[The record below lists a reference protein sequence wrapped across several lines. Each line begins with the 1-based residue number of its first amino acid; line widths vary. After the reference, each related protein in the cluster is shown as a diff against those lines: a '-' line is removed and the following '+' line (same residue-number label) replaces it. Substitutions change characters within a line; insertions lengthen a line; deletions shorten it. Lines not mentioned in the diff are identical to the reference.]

1 MAVVTTYGLIAFDE
15 RRQPPPQEAPGITEI
30 GGHTDQSYPFRQ
42 PVLEGLPIGAAS
54 VTNNLP
60 IDLEPKSGSTGWRMP
75 SFLDDYYYRVHIRP
89 GVIDLGNLLS
99 SQTRQVEVW
108 NAHFV
113 GKLLSSIT
121 DVGLDGIDL
130 AEPAPAPT
138 TFKALESRIYV
149 LSISTN
155 GAPVIDG
162 EYEFHFP
169 GETPALHIT
178 GRRVVVWPF
187 VPQTKFREQ
196 LQWLT
201 DVMQAYSA
209 EQRLA
214 LRAAPRQTLQYD
226 FQLDQQQYSRAK
238 AISTQW
244 AHRVYGA
251 PIWSES
257 TRVGNLAAG
266 ITSIAFDTTNADYR
280 ANDIVLVWESD
291 EKFVA
296 AETTTLTAGGV
307 TLKLPLDRSY
317 SNAFVMPLR
326 FARTLQGTEFSRMAH
341 TVTRARLAFLVN
353 NNVDLGASISLPQY
367 RGKDV
372 MTDRSVVLSDM
383 SEKIVRAVDVFD
395 NGSGPVTI
403 DQERAYPDRTEVL
416 SMDPQNRA
424 EVWRMRKWLHA
435 RRGKQRTFWLPGW
448 NRDLVLLENVG
459 SAATSITVRPIG
471 YPLYYGTTDIMVVLN
486 SGTILFNRVLSA
498 STDPSGNEVLAMSGS
513 FGVAFNVTD
522 IDLVCFMKHVRLD
535 TDNADINHDYAGR
548 ASCSVAVVEV
558 PEGD

>member
-1 MAVVTTYGLIAFDE
+1 MAVITTLGLVDFVE
-15 RRQPPPQEAPGITEI
+15 RKQPAAQEAPGWDEPHYEDLSPP
-30 GGHTDQSYPFRQ
+30 GGNHPLHTDVAR
-42 PVLEGLPIGAAS
+42 GA
-54 VTNNLP
+54 VTVANNLP
-60 IDLEPKSGSTGWRMP
+60 IDLEPKAVVSGWRMP
-75 SFLDDYYYRVHIRP
+75 TFLDDYYNRIHVRP

-108 NAHFV
+108 NAYFV

-130 AEPAPAPT
+130 AEPVPAPT
-138 TFKALESRIYV
+138 TFKALESRIYI

-169 GETPALHIT
+169 SETPSLRIT

-196 LQWLT
+196 LQWMT

-214 LRAAPRQTLQYD
+214 LRAAARQTLQYD

-244 AHRVYGA
+244 AHRVYGV
-251 PIWSES
+251 PIWAEA
-257 TRVGNLAAG
+257 TRLGNLSAG

-280 ANDIVLVWESD
+280 ANDIVLVWEND

-296 AETTTLTAGGV
+296 AETTTLTAGSV

-317 SNAFVMPLR
+317 SNAYVMPLR
-326 FARTLQGTEFSRMAH
+326 FARTLQGSEFSRMAH

-353 NNVDLGASISLPQY
+353 NNVDLGASIGYPTY
-367 RGKDV
+367 RTKDV

-448 NRDLVLLENVG
+448 NRDLILLENVG

-471 YPLYYGTTDIMVVLN
+471 YPLYYGTTDIMVQLN
-486 SGTILFNRVLSA
+486 NGTLLFNRVLSA
-498 STDPSGNEVLAMSGS
+498 ATDPSGNEVLAMSAS
-513 FGVAFNVTD
+513 FGVAFNVAD
-522 IDLVCFMKHVRLD
+522 INLVCFMKHVRLD

-548 ASCSVAVVEV
+548 ASCTVAVVEV

>member
-1 MAVVTTYGLIAFDE
+1 MAVVTTYGLIAFNT

-30 GGHTDQSYPFRQ
+30 GGHTDQSYPFR
-42 PVLEGLPIGAAS
+42 LPRAPGDSVYVTS

-60 IDLEPKSGSTGWRMP
+60 IDVEPKAAVTSWRMP
-75 SFLDDYYYRVHIRP
+75 TFLDDYYYRIHIRP
-89 GVIDLGNLLS
+89 GAISLGNLLS

-113 GKLLSSIT
+113 GKLLSNIT

-130 AEPAPAPT
+130 GEPIAAPT
-138 TFKALESRIYV
+138 TFKALESRIYT

-162 EYEFHFP
+162 EYEFHFL
-169 GETPALHIT
+169 GETPTLRIT

-196 LQWLT
+196 LQWMT

-214 LRAAPRQTLQYD
+214 LRVAPRQTLQYD

-251 PIWSES
+251 PIWYEA
-257 TRVGNLAAG
+257 TRVGNLSAG
-266 ITSIAFDTTNADYR
+266 ITSIAFNTTNADYR
-280 ANDIVLVWESD
+280 ANDIVLVWEND
-291 EKFVA
+291 EKFMA
-296 AETTTLTAGGV
+296 AETTSLTTGGV
-307 TLKLPLDRSY
+307 TLKLPLDQSY

-341 TVTRARLAFLVN
+341 TVTRARMAFLVN
-353 NNVDLGASISLPQY
+353 NNVDLGASIGLVQY

-372 MTDRSVVLSDM
+372 MTDRSVLISDM
-383 SEKIVRAVDVFD
+383 SERITRGVDVFD

-403 DQERAYPDRTEVL
+403 DQVRAYPDRTEVL

-424 EVWRMRKWLHA
+424 ETWRMRKWLHA

-448 NRDLVLLENVG
+448 NRDLILLENVG
-459 SAATSITVRPIG
+459 SAVTSITVRPIG

-486 SGTILFNRVLSA
+486 NGTILFNRVLSA
-498 STDPSGNEVLAMSGS
+498 ATDTNGNEVLSMSGS
-513 FGVAFNVTD
+513 FGTAFTVAD

-535 TDNADINHDYAGR
+535 TDNADITHDYAGR
-548 ASCSVAVVEV
+548 ASCSMTVIEV

>member
-1 MAVVTTYGLIAFDE
+1 MAVITTYGLMAFDE

-30 GGHTDQSYPFRQ
+30 GGHTDQSYPFRIPRAQ
-42 PVLEGLPIGAAS
+42 GDSAYVAS

-60 IDLEPKSGSTGWRMP
+60 IDLLPQSNADGWRMP
-75 SFLDDYYYRVHIRP
+75 SFLDDYCYRVHVRP

-108 NAHFV
+108 NAYFV

-121 DVGLDGIDL
+121 DVGLDGIDM

-138 TFKALESRIYV
+138 TFKALESRVYA

-162 EYEFHFP
+162 EYQFHFP
-169 GETPALHIT
+169 GETPTLHIT

-196 LQWLT
+196 LQWMT

-214 LRAAPRQTLQYD
+214 LRAAARQTLQYD
-226 FQLDQQQYSRAK
+226 FQLDEQQYSRAK

-251 PIWSES
+251 PIWAEA
-257 TRVGNLAAG
+257 TRLGNLSAG
-266 ITSIAFDTTNADYR
+266 IGSLVFDTTNADYR

-291 EKFVA
+291 SKFVA
-296 AETTTLTAGGV
+296 AETTTLTAGSI
-307 TLKLPLDRSY
+307 TLKLPLDQSY
-317 SNAFVMPLR
+317 SNAYVMPLR
-326 FARTLQGTEFSRMAH
+326 FARTLQGSEFSRMAH

-353 NNVDLGASISLPQY
+353 NNVDLGASIGYPTY
-367 RGKDV
+367 RTKDV

-448 NRDLVLLENVG
+448 NRDLIVLENI
-459 SAATSITVRPIG
+459 SSSATSITVRPIG
-471 YPLYYGTTDIMVVLN
+471 YPLYYGTTDIMVQLN
-486 SGTILFNRVLSA
+486 NGAFLFNRVLSA
-498 STDPSGNEVLAMSGS
+498 ATDPSGNEVLAMAGS
-513 FGVAFNVTD
+513 FGVAINIAD
-522 IDLVCFMKHVRLD
+522 INLVCFMKHVRLD

-548 ASCSVAVVEV
+548 ASCSVAVTEV

>member
-1 MAVVTTYGLIAFDE
+1 MAVVTTLGLVDFAE
-15 RRQPPPQEAPGITEI
+15 RRQPQPNEAPGITELPNY
-30 GGHTDQSYPFRQ
+30 DWSYPFRD
-42 PVLEGLPIGAAS
+42 PRTMGDSAYVAA

-60 IDLEPKSGSTGWRMP
+60 IDVEPRAAVQAWRMP
-75 SFLDDYYYRVHIRP
+75 TFLDDYYYRIHVRP

-108 NAHFV
+108 NAYFV

-138 TFKALESRIYV
+138 TFKALGSRVYT
-149 LSISTN
+149 LSISMN

-162 EYEFHFP
+162 GYEFHFP
-169 GETPALHIT
+169 GETPTLRIT

-196 LQWLT
+196 LQWRT

-257 TRVGNLAAG
+257 TRVGNLLAG

-280 ANDIVLVWESD
+280 ANDIVLVWEND

-296 AETTTLTAGGV
+296 AETTTLTAGSI

-326 FARTLQGTEFSRMAH
+326 FARTLRGTEFSRMAH

-383 SEKIVRAVDVFD
+383 SEKITRGVDVFD

-416 SMDPQNRA
+416 SMDPQSRA
-424 EVWRMRKWLHA
+424 DVWRMRKWLHA

-459 SAATSITVRPIG
+459 SAAASITVRPIG

-486 SGTILFNRVLSA
+486 NGTILFNRVLSA
-498 STDPSGNEVLAMSGS
+498 STGPSGNEVLAMSGP
-513 FGVAFNVTD
+513 FGVAFTVAD

-548 ASCSVAVVEV
+548 ASCAVAVVEV

>member
-1 MAVVTTYGLIAFDE
+1 MAVVTTYGLVDFAQ
-15 RRQPPPQEAPGITEI
+15 RRQPQPNEAPGITELP
-30 GGHTDQSYPFRQ
+30 GYDWSYPFRD
-42 PVLEGLPIGAAS
+42 PRAMGDSGYAAT

-60 IDLEPKSGSTGWRMP
+60 IDVEPRAAVSSWRMP
-75 SFLDDYYYRVHIRP
+75 TFLDDYYYRVHIRP

-121 DVGLDGIDL
+121 DVGLDGIVL

-162 EYEFHFP
+162 EYKFHFP
-169 GETPALHIT
+169 GETPTLHIT

-196 LQWLT
+196 LQWMT

-214 LRAAPRQTLQYD
+214 LRAAARQTLQYD

-317 SNAFVMPLR
+317 LNAFVMPLR

-513 FGVAFNVTD
+513 FGVAFNVAD
-522 IDLVCFMKHVRLD
+522 VDLVCFMKHVRLD

>member
-1 MAVVTTYGLIAFDE
+1 MAVLTGQVLTATQFTSFCPNLSTDGHVFGAVTSPFLVEDSKTALTHIAVT
-15 RRQPPPQEAPGITEI
+15 RVGNVSVPAQMAIAGVKLK
-30 GGHTDQSYPFRQ
+30 SYLQ
-42 PVLEGLPIGAAS
+42 
-54 VTNNLP
+54 
-60 IDLEPKSGSTGWRMP
+60 
-75 SFLDDYYYRVHIRP
+75 DYYFRVHVRP
-89 GVIDLGNLLS
+89 SRIDLGNLLS

-108 NAHFV
+108 NAHLTS
-113 GKLLSSIT
+113 KLLASIT
-121 DVGLDGIDL
+121 RESVEGLVL
-130 AEPAPAPT
+130 SEPVATPT
-138 TFKALESRIYV
+138 TFGADEARVYT
-149 LSISTN
+149 LSVSTN
-155 GAPVIDG
+155 GPPVIDAK
-162 EYEFHFP
+162 YTFNFP
-169 GETPALHIT
+169 SEPVSLSVV

-196 LQWLT
+196 LQWMT

-257 TRVGNLAAG
+257 TRVGNLSAG

-296 AETTTLTAGGV
+296 AETTTMTAGGV

-353 NNVDLGASISLPQY
+353 NNVDLGASIGLPQY

-448 NRDLVLLENVG
+448 NRDLILLENVLA
-459 SAATSITVRPIG
+459 SATSMTVRPIG
-471 YPLYYGTTDIMVVLN
+471 YPLYYGVTDIMVQLN
-486 SGTILFNRVLSA
+486 SGALLFNRVLSGA
-498 STDPSGNEVLAMSGS
+498 TDPSGNEVLALEAA
-513 FGVAFNVTD
+513 FGTLISVADVAL
-522 IDLVCFMKHVRLD
+522 ICFIKHVRLD

-548 ASCSVAVVEV
+548 ASCAVAVVEV

>member
-1 MAVVTTYGLIAFDE
+1 MAVVSTIGIVAFE
-15 RRQPPPQEAPGITEI
+15 YRRKPPPEESPGITVLPHYDE
-30 GGHTDQSYPFRQ
+30 SPPFRN
-42 PVLEGLPIGAAS
+42 PYIPKDPFFVAM
-54 VTNNLP
+54 TDNLP
-60 IDLEPKSGSTGWRMP
+60 IDLAPKQAVAGWRMP
-75 SFLDDYYYRVHIRP
+75 SFLNDYYNRIHIRP

-108 NAHFV
+108 NAYMV
-113 GKLLSSIT
+113 GKLLSAIT
-121 DVGLDGIDL
+121 NEGLDGIDL
-130 AEPAPAPT
+130 TEPVPAPT
-138 TFKALESRIYV
+138 TFKALESRIYT
-149 LSISTN
+149 LGISTN

-162 EYEFHFP
+162 AYEFHFP
-169 GETPALHIT
+169 DETPLLRIS

-226 FQLDQQQYSRAK
+226 FQLDEQQYSRAK

-251 PIWSES
+251 PIWAEA
-257 TRVGNLAAG
+257 TRLGTLASG
-266 ITSIAFDTTNADYR
+266 ITSLVFDTTNADYR
-280 ANDIVLVWESD
+280 ANDIVLVWEND
-291 EKFVA
+291 AKYVA
-296 AETTTLTAGGV
+296 AETTSLAAGAIG
-307 TLKLPLDRSY
+307 LKLPLDQNY
-317 SNAFVMPLR
+317 SNAYVMPLR
-326 FARTLQGTEFSRMAH
+326 FARTLQGSEFSRMAH

-353 NNVDLGASISLPQY
+353 NNVDLGASIGLPQY
-367 RGKDV
+367 RTKDV

-383 SEKIVRAVDVFD
+383 SEKIVRAMEVFD
-395 NGSGPVTI
+395 NGSGVVSI
-403 DQERAYPDRTEVL
+403 DQKTAYPDRTEML
-416 SMDPQNRA
+416 TLDPQNKA
-424 EVWRMRKWLHA
+424 QVWATRKWLHA

-459 SAATSITVRPIG
+459 SSATSLTVRPIG
-471 YPLYYGTTDIMVVLN
+471 YPLYYGVTDIMVRLNTGVL
-486 SGTILFNRVLSA
+486 LFNRILSA
-498 STDPSGNEVLAMSGS
+498 TTDPSGNEILSMAGP
-513 FGVAFNVTD
+513 FGVAFLVSD

-535 TDNADINHDYAGR
+535 TDNVSLEHSYAGR
-548 ASCSVAVVEV
+548 ANCSVAVIEV